1 MKKIDRLIKKIIIKG
16 EILTITGLHIGAANS
31 SMSIGG
37 MDNPVIRNPIT
48 DEPYIPGSSL
58 KGKMRAMLEILNGEI
73 GKGNKT
79 QNTASNNP
87 RHISARLHGYT
98 GYKNDNDKNSEFNN
112 QQPSRLIVRDC
123 FLLNKEELGKTDL
136 LYTES
141 KMETT
146 IDRITAEANPRP
158 IERVPAGAK
167 FGFELVLNIFES
179 DVEEKINE
187 QLIKSVFKSLQL
199 VQDDY
204 IGGSGSRGSGQV
216 RFQINEIF
224 DKDINFYSNATIDLL
239 NKISDYKSHI
249 PNDLNILDNGK

>member
-1 MKKIDRLIKKIIIKG
+1 MKKIDQLIKKIIIRG
-16 EILTITGLHIGAANS
+16 EIHTITGLHIGAANS

-37 MDNPVIRNPIT
+37 MDNPVVRNPIT

-58 KGKMRAMLEILNGEI
+58 KGKMRAMLEILNGHF

-79 QNTASNNP
+79 TNTATNNP
-87 RHISARLHGYT
+87 RHIAARLHGYT
-98 GYKNDNDKNSEFNN
+98 GYKNENEKNPEFNN

-123 FLLNKEELGKTDL
+123 FLLNKDELGKTDL

-167 FGFELVLNIFES
+167 FGFELILNIFQS
-179 DVEEKINE
+179 DIEEEIDNELVE
-187 QLIKSVFKSLQL
+187 VTFKSLQL

-224 DKDINFYSNATIDLL
+224 DKDIDFYSNINTDLP
-239 NKISDYKSHI
+239 NKIADYKSRI
-249 PNDLNILDNGK
+249 PNELNFK